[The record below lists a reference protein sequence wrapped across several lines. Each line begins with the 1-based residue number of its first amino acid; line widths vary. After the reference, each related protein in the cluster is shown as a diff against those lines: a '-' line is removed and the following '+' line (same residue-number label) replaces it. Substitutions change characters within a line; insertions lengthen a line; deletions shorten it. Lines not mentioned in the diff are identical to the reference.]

1 MAPPALPNPLRNLIN
16 AASDEWRAT
25 PFYRM
30 MLGGADPAD
39 ISFWPQDVRIGSET
53 RGRELLAGEWRIG
66 AERLG
71 ERRLLPFDAPAPSRH
86 FAARLH
92 SFSWLGDLAACGADA
107 TESIAAL
114 IGAWV
119 QDFGGWH
126 AAAWAPELTA
136 QRLQAWLFHAR
147 SAFAHVDA
155 EERTRW
161 LRSLGRQARHLQL
174 AAGDIAEPAAKIKAG
189 AALTLAGAAG
199 LPESERLLDLGL
211 EILMECSAGQFYADG
226 GHLSRSPE
234 ILAEAHYDYAGVRAA
249 LQAIGAEAPRLL
261 GETLQRSADML
272 RLLRLGDGR
281 LGCFH
286 GGGEGDAAT
295 LEAVLSRMPVGR
307 SFRFAAQSGYQRL
320 DAGQATLLL
329 DAGPAPGALHGE
341 RAHAGALSFE
351 FTHGLDRMIVNVGA
365 GLELNQ
371 DWRAAGRATNAHS
384 TLIVDEELS
393 ARLEPARSVR
403 GSSGG
408 TRPVGPPGLTARRF
422 EDEEGAWIETAHEG
436 YRAQFG
442 FIHRRTIFID
452 VAGKDL
458 RGQDVLARP
467 SADGKPVRA
476 ARIPFAI
483 RFHLHPTTGIERAPS
498 GALAIRSRTGELW
511 KLRTDAEAVEVES
524 SIYLADPRGPMKSR
538 QIVLKGLADPAGL
551 GDAAPNRVRWAFT
564 RFERS

>member
-1 MAPPALPNPLRNLIN
+1 MN

-30 MLGGADPAD
+30 MLGGTDPAA
-39 ISFWPQDVRIGSET
+39 ISYWPREVRIGSEA
-53 RGRELLAGEWRIG
+53 RGRDLLAGEWRIA

-71 ERRLLPFDAPAPSRH
+71 ERRLIPFDAPAPSRH
-86 FAARLH
+86 FTARLH
-92 SFSWLGDLAACGADA
+92 SFSWLGDLAACGPAA
-107 TESIAAL
+107 TESIGAL

-119 QDFGGWH
+119 QDYGGWH

-136 QRLQAWLFHAR
+136 QRLQAWLYHGEA
-147 SAFAHVDA
+147 AFLTAPD
-155 EERTRW
+155 EERARW

-174 AAGDIAEPAAKIKAG
+174 AAGDITDPPARVKAG
-189 AALTLAGAAG
+189 AALALAGLAG
-199 LPESERLLDLGL
+199 LPEGERLLDLGL
-211 EILMECSAGQFYADG
+211 EILMECSASQFYADG

-234 ILAEAHYDYAGVRAA
+234 ILAEAHYDYAGVRLAVKA
-249 LQAIGAEAPRLL
+249 QGGEFPRLL
-261 GETLQRSADML
+261 GDTLQRTADML

-286 GGGEGDAAT
+286 GGGEGDAAS
-295 LEAVLSRMPVGR
+295 LEAALSRLPVGR

-320 DAGQATLLL
+320 DAGRASLLL
-329 DAGPAPGALHGE
+329 DAGPSPAPAHAE
-341 RAHAGALSFE
+341 RAHSGALSFE
-351 FTHGLDRMIVNVGA
+351 FTDGPDRIFVNVGS
-365 GLELNQ
+365 GLELHP

-393 ARLEPARSVR
+393 AKLEPSRISRGGAR
-403 GSSGG
+403 
-408 TRPVGPPGLTARRF
+408 PAGPPGLTARRF
-422 EDEEGAWIETAHEG
+422 EDDEGAWIETSHEG

-442 FIHRRTIFID
+442 FVHRRTIFID

-467 SADGKPVRA
+467 SADGKPSRTT
-476 ARIPFAI
+476 RIPFAI
-483 RFHLHPTTGIERAPS
+483 RFHLHPTAAIERAPS
-498 GALAIRSRTGELW
+498 GALAIRTRTGELW
-511 KLRTDAEAVEVES
+511 KLRTDAETVEVEN
-524 SIYLADPRGPMKSR
+524 SIYLGDARGPLKSR